1 MTDPIFDTPAYKR
14 SRRAYILECAFEY
27 FVALMVADAF
37 LATLLSNLGLGDAVI
52 GVISSLISLAFLFQ
66 LCAIF
71 VVQHIRNVKLVAIPI
86 HCISQMCFLVLYLLP
101 FFHIPQQFRAVIVVG
116 CLLIA
121 YFGNYL
127 VTSLIFNWGNSY
139 VNPKVRANFAA
150 TKEIVSL
157 ISGVVVSLS
166 MGFAMDRFTEA
177 GNIEGGFLFIATMM
191 LIFAV
196 GDFICLMCMK
206 NQKTERKPEE
216 QTEPF
221 SEVVRKLFSNK
232 GFRSAIVVHVI
243 WTVSVYMTVGF
254 MGTYKTKELL
264 LTVGTVQII
273 NIAGCLIRACFSKPI
288 ARYADKR
295 TYAAGIKL
303 GMAIAAVGYL
313 INIFTTPSLWFL
325 VIFYTIIY
333 NVSCAGTSQNL
344 INVTYNYV
352 DRKYFVQASAIKA
365 SVSGLCGFGAS
376 MLGSRILD
384 AVQKNGNTVFGV
396 TVYGQQILSAI
407 SLTIVL
413 FGILFVKLVME
424 KQQVIAK

>member
-1 MTDPIFDTPAYKR
+1 MTDPMFDTPAYKR

-27 FVALMVADAF
+27 FVTLMVADAF
-37 LATLLSNLGLGDAVI
+37 LATLLSHLGLDDAVI

-66 LCAIF
+66 LCSIF
-71 VVQHIRNVKLVAIPI
+71 VVQHIRNIKLVAIPI
-86 HCISQMCFLVLYLLP
+86 HCISQMFFLVLYLLS
-101 FFHIPQQFRAVIVVG
+101 FFDLPKQLRVAVVVG

-127 VTSLIFNWGNSY
+127 VTSVIFNWGNSY
-139 VNPKVRANFAA
+139 VEPGGRANFAA

-157 ISGVVVSLS
+157 ISGVAVSLS
-166 MGFAMDRFTEA
+166 MGWAVDRFIEA
-177 GNIEGGFLFIATMM
+177 GNIEGGFLFTAAMM
-191 LIFAV
+191 LIFTI

-206 NQKTERKPEE
+206 NQKTERKPKER
-216 QTEPF
+216 TESF
-221 SEVVRKLFSNK
+221 AKVMRALFANQ
-232 GFRSAIVVHVI
+232 GFCCAIAVHCI

-264 LTVGTVQII
+264 LSVGTVQII

-288 ARYADKR
+288 ARFADKR
-295 TYAAGIKL
+295 SYAQGIKL
-303 GMAIAAVGYL
+303 GMVIAAVGYL
-313 INIFTTPSLWFL
+313 INIFTTPSLWWL
-325 VIFYTIIY
+325 VILYTVIY

-344 INVTYNYV
+344 INLTYNYV
-352 DRKYFVQASAIKA
+352 DRKYFVEASAIKY
-365 SVSGLCGFGAS
+365 SISGLCGFAAS

-407 SLTIVL
+407 SFTIVL

-424 KQQVIAK
+424 KQKIIAK

>member
-1 MTDPIFDTPAYKR
+1 MTEPIFDTLTYKR

-37 LATLLSNLGLGDAVI
+37 LATLLSHLGLDDAVI

-66 LCAIF
+66 LCSIF
-71 VVQHIRNVKLVAIPI
+71 VVQHIRNIKLVAIPV
-86 HCISQMCFLVLYLLP
+86 HCISQMFFLVLYLLP
-101 FFHIPQQFRAVIVVG
+101 CFDIPKQLRVAVVVG

-127 VTSLIFNWGNSY
+127 VTSVIFNWGNSY
-139 VNPKVRANFAA
+139 VEPSGRANFAA

-157 ISGVVVSLS
+157 ISGVAVSLS
-166 MGFAMDRFTEA
+166 MGWAIDRFIES
-177 GNIEGGFLFIATMM
+177 GNIEGGFLFTAAMM
-191 LIFAV
+191 LIFTV

-206 NQKTERKPEE
+206 NQKTEKKPKER
-216 QTEPF
+216 TEPF
-221 SEVVRKLFSNK
+221 TKVMRTLFANK
-232 GFRSAIVVHVI
+232 GFCCAIVVHCI

-264 LTVGTVQII
+264 LSVGVVQII
-273 NIAGCLIRACFSKPI
+273 NIAACLIRAFFSKPI
-288 ARYADKR
+288 AHYSDKR
-295 TYAAGIKL
+295 SYAQGIKL

-313 INIFTTPSLWFL
+313 INIFTTPSLRWL
-325 VIFYTIIY
+325 VVLYTVIY

-344 INVTYNYV
+344 INLTYNYV
-352 DRKYFVQASAIKA
+352 DRKYFAQASAIKY
-365 SVSGLCGFGAS
+365 SISGLCGFAAS

-407 SLTIVL
+407 SLAIVL
-413 FGILFVKLVME
+413 FGILFVKFVME
-424 KQQVIAK
+424 KQKIIAK

>member
-1 MTDPIFDTPAYKR
+1 M
-14 SRRAYILECAFEY
+14 
-27 FVALMVADAF
+27 
-37 LATLLSNLGLGDAVI
+37 
-52 GVISSLISLAFLFQ
+52 GV
-66 LCAIF
+66 
-71 VVQHIRNVKLVAIPI
+71 
-86 HCISQMCFLVLYLLP
+86 
-101 FFHIPQQFRAVIVVG
+101 
-116 CLLIA
+116 
-121 YFGNYL
+121 
-127 VTSLIFNWGNSY
+127 
-139 VNPKVRANFAA
+139 
-150 TKEIVSL
+150 
-157 ISGVVVSLS
+157 
-166 MGFAMDRFTEA
+166 
-177 GNIEGGFLFIATMM
+177 
-191 LIFAV
+191 
-196 GDFICLMCMK
+196 
-206 NQKTERKPEE
+206 
-216 QTEPF
+216 
-221 SEVVRKLFSNK
+221 
-232 GFRSAIVVHVI
+232 
-243 WTVSVYMTVGF
+243 
-254 MGTYKTKELL
+254 YKTKDLL

-365 SVSGLCGFGAS
+365 SLSGLCGFGAS

-384 AVQKNGNTVFGV
+384 AVQKNGNTVFGF

>member
-1 MTDPIFDTPAYKR
+1 MTEPIFDTPSYKR

-37 LATLLSNLGLGDAVI
+37 LATLLSHLGLDDAVI

-66 LCAIF
+66 LCSIF
-71 VVQHIRNVKLVAIPI
+71 VVQHIRNIKLVAIPV
-86 HCISQMCFLVLYLLP
+86 HCISQMFFLVLYLLP
-101 FFHIPQQFRAVIVVG
+101 CFDIPKQLRVAVVVG

-127 VTSLIFNWGNSY
+127 VTSVIFNWGNSY
-139 VNPKVRANFAA
+139 VEPSGRANFAA

-157 ISGVVVSLS
+157 ISGVAVSLS
-166 MGFAMDRFTEA
+166 MGWAIDRFIES
-177 GNIEGGFLFIATMM
+177 GNIEGGFLFTAAMM
-191 LIFAV
+191 LIFTV

-206 NQKTERKPEE
+206 NQKTEKKPKEG
-216 QTEPF
+216 TEPF
-221 SEVVRKLFSNK
+221 TKVMRTLFANK
-232 GFRSAIVVHVI
+232 GFFCAIVVHCI

-264 LTVGTVQII
+264 LSVGVVQII
-273 NIAGCLIRACFSKPI
+273 NIAACLIRAFFSKPI
-288 ARYADKR
+288 AHYSDKR
-295 TYAAGIKL
+295 SYAQGIKL

-313 INIFTTPSLWFL
+313 INIFTTPSLRWL
-325 VIFYTIIY
+325 VVLYTVIY

-344 INVTYNYV
+344 INLTYNYV
-352 DRKYFVQASAIKA
+352 DRKYFAQASAIKY
-365 SVSGLCGFGAS
+365 SISGLCGFAAS

-407 SLTIVL
+407 SLAIVL

-424 KQQVIAK
+424 KQKIIAK